1 MRLCWAILKRMM
13 QSENEYKI
21 YHADELILMRKYYP
35 TVEMQMSHVHKFT
48 FSDGQVWIET

>member
-1 MRLCWAILKRMM
+1 M